1 MPATADAIL
10 EDHEGRTVLRFERV
24 LHHSPERVWSA
35 LTEVDDLRQW
45 HPSPFELERRAGGV
59 VAFEPPAGVAFGPG
73 VVRRYDPPRVLAHS
87 WGEDELRWELEPC
100 QEGTRLVLTH
110 TFEDRLKAARD
121 AAGWELCF
129 RGLVA
134 SLAAPPGRGSA
145 DAPTGARAISDAGWD
160 ELNTVYQE
168 RFGIAPG
175 LATPAP
181 AFLAESDAV
190 TPLLM
195 FVGDAEEAM
204 RFYVSV
210 FFPARI
216 EQLERHGPGDP
227 GAEGSVKYATLRL
240 GDRLVHC
247 IDSPPVHSFTFTP
260 AVSLAVRGAN
270 ADTVQTMFARLSE
283 GGEVLMPLDTYP
295 FSELFAWVTDRFG
308 VSWQLST
315 V

>member
-10 EDHEGRTVLRFERV
+10 EDHEGRVVLRFERV
-24 LHHSPERVWSA
+24 LRHPPERVWSA
-35 LTEVDDLRQW
+35 LADVDDLRQW
-45 HPSPFELERRAGGV
+45 HPSPFELERRAGGA

-73 VVRRYDPPRVLAHS
+73 VVRTYEPPRVLAHS

-100 QEGTRLVLTH
+100 QDGTRT
-110 TFEDRLKAARD
+110 E
-121 AAGWELCF
+121 
-129 RGLVA
+129 
-134 SLAAPPGRGSA
+134 A
-145 DAPTGARAISDAGWD
+145 DWD

-190 TPLLM
+190 APLLM
-195 FVGDAEEAM
+195 FVGAAEEAM

-216 EQLERHGPGDP
+216 ERLERHGPGDP

-240 GDRLVHC
+240 GDRVVHC
-247 IDSPPVHSFTFTP
+247 IDSPPVHAFTFTP

-270 ADTVQTMFARLSE
+270 ANTVQTMFARLSE

-295 FSELFAWVTDRFG
+295 FAERFAWVTDRFG

-315 V
+315 A